1 MGTTEMER
9 LRDQVAIV
17 GVGATSQGEIPDK
30 NGNEIAGD
38 AFKLALA
45 DAGLKKEEIDGFIT
59 CKSFGGL
66 GVDTQIA
73 PLLGLDLR
81 YSASLDYG
89 TASFSLHLAAM
100 VIAAGFADVVA
111 CLYGTNQRTSR
122 NRFAQA
128 PEAPDYAAAH
138 GFLNVA
144 GPAALLL
151 RRHMALYG
159 TTEEQ
164 MAAIAV
170 TFRQHARLNPLAV
183 MQEPLTKEDYL
194 ASRYIVAPLHLY
206 DMCLITDGGACLI
219 VTSAEHAR
227 DLRKP
232 PVYLLGMAEHTAM
245 GNLTF
250 DDEVMRAEAQTVAQ
264 RVYRAAG
271 VGPEEIDLLFI
282 QDPTSVWVLLMLEWY
297 GFCGLGEG
305 GAFIQDGRI
314 GLGGA
319 LPVNTNGGQLSESYL
334 WGWLHVTEAVR
345 QLRGEAGPRQ
355 VKDARI
361 AQFCSTMAMQKAAA
375 TILRR

>member
-17 GVGATSQGEIPDK
+17 GVGATSQGKIPDK

-194 ASRYIVAPLHLY
+194 ASRYIVASLHLY

>member
-17 GVGATSQGEIPDK
+17 GVGATPQGKIPDK
-30 NGNEIAGD
+30 NGNEIAVD

-81 YSASLDYG
+81 YSATLDYG
-89 TASFSLHLAAM
+89 TTSFSLHLAAM

-144 GPAALLL
+144 GPAAMLL

-170 TFRQHARLNPLAV
+170 TFREHARLNPLAV
-183 MQEPLTKEDYL
+183 MQEPLTRADYL

-206 DMCLITDGGACLI
+206 DMCLITDGGACII
-219 VTSAEHAR
+219 VTSADRAR
-227 DLRKP
+227 DMRKP

-250 DDEVMRAEAQTVAQ
+250 DDEVMRAEVQTVAQ
-264 RVYRAAG
+264 RVYRVAG
-271 VGPEEIDLLFI
+271 VGPEEIDLLYI

-297 GFCGLGEG
+297 GFCGIGEG

-355 VKDARI
+355 VNDAQI
-361 AQFCSTMAMQKAAA
+361 AQFCSTMAFQKAAA